1 MNDQPDQID
10 RVLKLLRN
18 KERRKIVEYFA
29 NSDADTASMEVL
41 AAQLAGLAVE
51 TDGSVESS
59 TDATR
64 TQLHHVH
71 LPKLE
76 DHGVVEYDTRTGD
89 VRYHSDE
96 RVESIV
102 ASLADL

>member
-1 MNDQPDQID
+1 MNDEPGQID
-10 RVLKLLRN
+10 RILKVLRN

-29 NSDADTASMEVL
+29 DSDTDTASMEVL
-41 AAQLAGLAVE
+41 AAQLARLAVE
-51 TDGSVESS
+51 ADGTVEAS

-76 DHGVVEYDTRTGD
+76 EFGIVEYDSRTGD
-89 VRYHSDE
+89 VRYHSDD

-102 ASLADL
+102 ASLADP

>member
-1 MNDQPDQID
+1 MNDEPEQID
-10 RVLKLLRN
+10 RILKVLRN
-18 KERRKIVEYFA
+18 KERRKIVEHFA
-29 NSDADTASMEVL
+29 NSDTDTASMEAL
-41 AAQLAGLAVE
+41 ADQLARLSVE
-51 TDGSVESS
+51 TDGSAESP

-76 DHGVVEYDTRTGD
+76 DHGVVEYDSRTGD

-102 ASLADL
+102 SSLADL